1 MLAKVTHDLT
11 VRLDEENGQ
20 LLFFASRRPAPAK
33 DSQKK
38 AMPFSVEILLSDLKD
53 KSIADAERLIGSSV
67 LGFFDHLTTGRLDLP
82 KYYRE
87 D

>member
-20 LLFFASRRPAPAK
+20 LLFFASRRTTSAK
-33 DSQKK
+33 DSQKETI
-38 AMPFSVEILLSDLKD
+38 PFSVGILLNDLKG
-53 KSIADAERLIGSSV
+53 KNIADGERLIGSSV
-67 LGFFDHLTTGRLDLP
+67 LGFFDHLTAGRLDLP
-82 KYYRE
+82 KHYRE